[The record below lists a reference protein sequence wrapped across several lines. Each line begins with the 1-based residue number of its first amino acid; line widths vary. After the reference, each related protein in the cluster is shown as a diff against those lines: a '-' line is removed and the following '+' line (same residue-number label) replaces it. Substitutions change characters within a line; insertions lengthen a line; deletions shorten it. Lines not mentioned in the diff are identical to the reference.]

1 MLSLSNNASSGN
13 IASIYG
19 LLPSDMAISQAFSL
33 FNEQVS
39 ASYYNPAALTLKPQG
54 ELTLGAFYASPSLTV
69 KSLGG
74 SNPPTRSGDVLES
87 EPTKTLLFG
96 KKTNL
101 TNMTRLKHPPI
112 SRKLSTGR

>member
-74 SNPPTRSGDVLES
+74 S
-87 EPTKTLLFG
+87 TLLFG